1 MKNKEGAENNDK
13 RVDAQK
19 TNDEVLKN

>member
-1 MKNKEGAENNDK
+1 MKNKGAENNDK